1 MVKLDLIDTSFLE
14 VEGVYLFFLERLGKY
29 YVGETVNLAQ
39 RLQQHL
45 EGSNVPEISQEYKE
59 APETVFYW
67 YSLYPGSTK
76 DERLDL
82 EQALKEEYKAKFG
95 WDNLL
100 NKCDFREDFT
110 VRKAVFQFTTEGEF
124 LQEYRSVMDVERATG
139 FSNGSIANACNQR
152 HGRVSAYD
160 YLWIYKDDYT
170 PHKMVER
177 VLRYK
182 NRIHAGNNEEIPIH
196 AFDAEGNWVMGFR
209 SMTEAEKLAGFDHG
223 NISRCISGKY
233 KTHRG
238 FTWLSE
244 EQLKEKPKVNLDK
257 PGNVLKVDR
266 KIGKILDRYES
277 VLEAGIDNDI
287 QPGNISKVLN
297 DKRRTA
303 GGFNWQWITDV
314 DSEV

>member
-1 MVKLDLIDTSFLE
+1 MVKLDLVDTSSLE

-29 YVGETVNLAQ
+29 YIGETVNLAQ

-59 APETVFYW
+59 APETVFYQ
-67 YSLYPGSTK
+67 YTFLPNSTK

-82 EQALKEEYKAKFG
+82 EQAFKESYKAKVG

-100 NKCDFREDFT
+100 NKCDYREDFT

-124 LQEYRSVMDVERATG
+124 LEEYRSLMDVERATG
-139 FSNGSIANACNQR
+139 FSFRNIAKACNQTNR
-152 HGRVSAYD
+152 VVSAFG

-170 PHKMVER
+170 PHKIVER

-182 NRIHAGNNEEIPIH
+182 NRRGVEIPVH
-196 AFDAEGNWVMGFR
+196 AFDSEGNWVMGFR
-209 SMTEAEKLAGFDHG
+209 SMTEAQKLAGF
-223 NISRCISGKY
+223 NQAYISLCISGKC

-266 KIGKILDRYES
+266 KTGKVLDRYES
-277 VLEAGIDNDI
+277 VLEAGTDNDI

-297 DKRRTA
+297 DKRDTA